1 MLHVV
6 GQLLLS
12 KAVEVSVNY
21 IVPKAVDYMERN
33 IPKAIDYASNYAV
46 KKFSEYKN
54 SDNQDDEVAEID
66 ASVLTFQILEIINK
80 DGNILNDSDEIAT
93 KVIVEKLLKNNPE
106 YVSINGD
113 FVEEIIKGIRID
125 VNLRYSL
132 LEELKK
138 RPQII
143 EQKTSAIFKTACANI
158 GITDEFLKIGLKH
171 DIEMIKKILELH
183 KDGASVSEIFKQLY
197 VFNEEGYFFAFEF
210 EIKQFIKIFETK

>member
-6 GQLLLS
+6 GKFLLE
-12 KAVEVSVNY
+12 KAVEVGVSYV
-21 IVPKAVDYMERN
+21 VPKATDYIEKN
-33 IPKAIDYASNYAV
+33 LPKAIDYASNYAV
-46 KKFSEYKN
+46 EKFSEYKN
-54 SDNQDDEVAEID
+54 SDNHSDEDAEIEP
-66 ASVLTFQILEIINK
+66 SVLIFQILEIINK

-143 EQKTSAIFKTACANI
+143 RQSTSAIFKTTCANI

-171 DIEMIKKILELH
+171 DIDMIKNILELH
-183 KDGASVSEIFKQLY
+183 RDGKSVSEIFKQIY
-197 VFNEEGYFFAFEF
+197 VFNEEGYFLAFEF